1 MARYRARSGSAL
13 SAISLGIMIAV
24 IICAVAVARYANVF
38 DYVGPNMAAE
48 HAQRVQPRR
57 PPGRELFSPGQNGPQ
72 TETAPAPPSLQ
83 AQEATA
89 HAIASAVGATHLVE
103 LDNPAVG
110 LQNPSAAGRQWDGPI
125 YVATPALLRAY
136 GINPS
141 SIPSNVD
148 ILSSRPGLAGSGV
161 QLTYGGG
168 GKGGGGFQGLGA
180 AGTAATSAR
189 PTSAWPIRWSRRR
202 ASCPSARRHRTR

>member
-24 IICAVAVARYANVF
+24 IICAVAVARYSNVF
-38 DYVGPNMAAE
+38 DYVGPNMAANTIN
-48 HAQRVQPRR
+48 VYSPPQPEPSSSARTDSR
-57 PPGRELFSPGQNGPQ
+57 SR
-72 TETAPAPPSLQ
+72 APAPRRASRRRRRRRTPSPPP
-83 AQEATA
+83 
-89 HAIASAVGATHLVE
+89 SARRTSSSSTI
-103 LDNPAVG
+103 PAVG
-110 LQNPSAAGRQWDGPI
+110 LQNPSGSGRQWNGPI

-161 QLTYGGG
+161 QLTYGGSD
-168 GKGGGGFQGLGA
+168 KGGGGL
-180 AGTAATSAR
+180 AGPGRRRRQATTISAR
-189 PTSAWPIRWSRRR
+189 PARASPTRSFKRR
-202 ASCPSARRHRTR
+202 ASCPSARRRRTR